1 MADIVGCYPKRIV
14 DAMDGHAL
22 PLGDGVM
29 TITPVMGTALI
40 NTYGLMKRTKGAVLV
55 MPAEYRSQLE
65 PGIVAT
71 EHTNHLFVNW
81 IRSTNQTISAAR
93 ALLGISRLSTEDLE
107 RLMREAIVRNRCK
120 PDWVA
125 ATQKYLGPI

>member
-1 MADIVGCYPKRIV
+1 
-14 DAMDGHAL
+14 MDGHAL